1 MSDAEFLLTAEEIED
16 IISALPK
23 HACPEKVTEIFG
35 LICGIYDIPIH
46 VAIEI
51 GIDILQKLYNVLD
64 CESKGQ
70 TIH

>member
-1 MSDAEFLLTAEEIED
+1 MSEEECFLTVEEVED

-23 HACPEKVTEIFG
+23 DACPEKVTEIFG

-46 VAIEI
+46 VAIGI
-51 GIDILQKLYNVLD
+51 SIDILQKLYNVLD
-64 CESKGQ
+64 CESEGE